1 MYLLDTEVVSELRKN
16 QPHQEA
22 LEWFSGLTP
31 DQVYLSA
38 VTVGEIQT
46 GIEFTRAKDASGT
59 AELESWMDK
68 LMDTHRILPMDP
80 AVFRVWGRLL
90 YRRWDIRMTDA
101 MIAATAVVHR
111 LIVVTRNTGDFG
123 LLGVETL
130 NPFEEGPDVEGGE
143 SHTENRPRTKKR
155 SHTL

>member
-1 MYLLDTEVVSELRKN
+1 MYLLDTEVVSELRRN
-16 QPHQEA
+16 QPPRGA
-22 LEWFSGLTP
+22 LAWFSDVPP

-46 GIEFTRAKDASGT
+46 GIEFTRSKDAAG
-59 AELESWMDK
+59 AADLESWLGR

-90 YRRWDIRMTDA
+90 YRRWDIRMTDG

-111 LIVVTRNTGDFG
+111 LIVVTGDPEVYDR
-123 LLGVETL
+123 LGVKTL
-130 NPFEEGPDVEGGE
+130 NPFEEGPDFQ
-143 SHTENRPRTKKR
+143 R
-155 SHTL
+155 SAGHV

>member
-1 MYLLDTEVVSELRKN
+1 MYLLDTDVVSELRRN
-16 QPHQEA
+16 QPHPGA
-22 LEWFSGLTP
+22 LQWFSGAAP

-38 VTVGEIQT
+38 VTVGEVQT
-46 GIEFTRAKDASGT
+46 GIEFTRATDASRA
-59 AELESWMDK
+59 AELESWLGM
-68 LMDTHRILPMDP
+68 LVDTDRILPMDP

-123 LLGVETL
+123 RLGVQTL
-130 NPFEEGPDVEGGE
+130 NPFEE
-143 SHTENRPRTKKR
+143 
-155 SHTL
+155 

>member
-1 MYLLDTEVVSELRKN
+1 MYLLDTEVVSQLRRN
-16 QPHQEA
+16 RPHQNA
-22 LEWFSGLTP
+22 LAWFSGLAP

-46 GIEFTRAKDASGT
+46 GIEFARSKDASRA
-59 AELESWMDK
+59 AELESWMGK

-90 YRRWDIRMTDA
+90 YRRWDVRMTDA

-111 LIVVTRNTGDFG
+111 LTVVTGDPEVYDR
-123 LLGVETL
+123 LGVETL
-130 NPFEEGPDVEGGE
+130 NPYERIDDHV
-143 SHTENRPRTKKR
+143 
-155 SHTL
+155 

>member
-1 MYLLDTEVVSELRKN
+1 MYLLDTDVVSELRRN
-16 QPHQEA
+16 QPPRGA
-22 LEWFSGLTP
+22 LAWFSGVAP

-46 GIEFTRAKDASGT
+46 GIEFTRAKDATGA
-59 AELESWMDK
+59 AELESWLGK
-68 LMDTHRILPMDP
+68 LVDTHRILPMDP

-111 LIVVTRNTGDFG
+111 LTVVTRHTGDFG
-123 LLGVETL
+123 RLGVQTL
-130 NPFEEGPDVEGGE
+130 NPFEKGTV
-143 SHTENRPRTKKR
+143 S
-155 SHTL
+155 

>member
-1 MYLLDTEVVSELRKN
+1 MYLLDTDVVSELRRN
-16 QPHQEA
+16 QPPRGA
-22 LEWFSGLTP
+22 LAWFADVAP

-46 GIEFTRAKDASGT
+46 GIEFTRAKDATGA
-59 AELESWMDK
+59 AELESWLGK
-68 LMDTHRILPMDP
+68 LVDTHRILPMDP

-111 LIVVTRNTGDFG
+111 LTVVTRHTGDFG
-123 LLGVETL
+123 RLGVQTL
-130 NPFEEGPDVEGGE
+130 NPFEKGPV
-143 SHTENRPRTKKR
+143 S
-155 SHTL
+155 